1 MVCEKKNISSAKDIE
16 NVKFRGIEMKTPD
29 TPANT
34 PPVLTP
40 DDMDPAI
47 ALDQCL
53 TEDEDAN

>member
-16 NVKFRGIEMKTPD
+16 NVKFRGIEMKTPY

-34 PPVLTP
+34 PPDLTP

>member
-34 PPVLTP
+34 PPDLTT
-40 DDMDPAI
+40 DDTDPAI
-47 ALDQCL
+47 ASDQCL

>member
-34 PPVLTP
+34 PPDT
-40 DDMDPAI
+40 DPAI
-47 ALDQCL
+47 GSDQCL
-53 TEDEDAN
+53 SEDEDAN

>member
-16 NVKFRGIEMKTPD
+16 NVNFRGIEMKTPD

-34 PPVLTP
+34 PPDLTT
-40 DDMDPAI
+40 DDTDPAI
-47 ALDQCL
+47 ASDQCL